1 MVVVGGQGAVQLRRH
16 ERHHVMRAEHAGF
29 MGASRM
35 DVRHTRT
42 TQRNAWNGC
51 CCCCCRRLFVF
62 FFPPL
67 YFGTREKRLIG
78 DGGEKRVCS
87 GEEEEWAVKS
97 AKKQDM
103 EGCVSFEGGVKATHR
118 NGIL

>member
-1 MVVVGGQGAVQLRRH
+1 MVVVVGSQGAVQLRRH

-42 TQRNAWNGC
+42 TQRNAWNGGC
-51 CCCCCRRLFVF
+51 CCCHLFV

-78 DGGEKRVCS
+78 A
-87 GEEEEWAVKS
+87 EEESMYVRARKRS
-97 AKKQDM
+97 GQ
-103 EGCVSFEGGVKATHR
+103 
-118 NGIL
+118 